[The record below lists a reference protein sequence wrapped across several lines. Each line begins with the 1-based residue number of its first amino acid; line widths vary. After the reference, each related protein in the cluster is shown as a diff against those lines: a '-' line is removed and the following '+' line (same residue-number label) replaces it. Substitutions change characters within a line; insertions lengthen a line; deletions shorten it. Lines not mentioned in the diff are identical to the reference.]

1 MCLKNK
7 ISHTPKVFIHNADH
21 LKYDLYI
28 NNMYKPV
35 NITFTELR
43 KYSVIYRK
51 TIGHMMK
58 VKGDRDSLLD
68 HEKFKVFLVEVLGFK
83 TSEKIYNFMVFR
95 HFHLMDE
102 VDKLV
107 CGA

>member
-1 MCLKNK
+1 
-7 ISHTPKVFIHNADH
+7 
-21 LKYDLYI
+21 
-28 NNMYKPV
+28 
-35 NITFTELR
+35 
-43 KYSVIYRK
+43 
-51 TIGHMMK
+51 MK

-68 HEKFKVFLVEVLGFK
+68 HDKFKVFLVEVLGFK

-107 CGA
+107 CGNHNHLINPILWSYFKT